1 MSYGYSK
8 PKPAANTAGSIAKD
22 VALPT
27 DGCDTISSVRWSP
40 TSDHLAA
47 ASWDG
52 KTRVYEVAKDGNGR
66 GVAVLTAE
74 GPVFSCDWSK
84 VSPFYI

>member
-1 MSYGYSK
+1 MSWSNYNK
-8 PKPAANTAGSIAKD
+8 PKQNTVAGSISMD

-27 DGCDTISSVRWSP
+27 DSCDTIQSIRWSP
-40 TSDHLAA
+40 VSDHLAA

-52 KTRVYEVAKDGNGR
+52 KTRIYEVAKDGSGQ
-66 GVAVLTAE
+66 GVAALTAE

-84 VSPFYI
+84 VSH

>member
-1 MSYGYSK
+1 MAWSYNK
-8 PKPAANTAGSIAKD
+8 PKQTPNIAGSIAKD
-22 VALPT
+22 VTLPS
-27 DGCDTISSVRWSP
+27 DSGDTIQSVRWSP

-52 KTRVYEVAKDGNGR
+52 KTRIYEVAKDGSGR
-66 GVAVLTAE
+66 RVAELTAE

-84 VSPFYI
+84 VGH

>member
-1 MSYGYSK
+1 MSFGYKAKTTPS
-8 PKPAANTAGSIAKD
+8 TVGSIAND

-40 TSDHLAA
+40 TSDHIAA

-52 KTRVYEVAKDGNGR
+52 KTRVYEVGKDGNGR
-66 GVAVLTAE
+66 GVALLTLE
-74 GPVFSCDWSK
+74 GPAFSCDWSK
-84 VSPFYI
+84 VSPF

>member
-1 MSYGYSK
+1 MAWSYNK
-8 PKPAANTAGSIAKD
+8 QPKQPVNIAGSISKD
-22 VALPT
+22 VALPADST
-27 DGCDTISSVRWSP
+27 DTIQSVRWSP

-52 KTRVYEVAKDGNGR
+52 KTRIYEVAQDGSGR
-66 GVAVLTAE
+66 GVAVLNAD

-84 VSPFYI
+84 VGH

>member
-1 MSYGYSK
+1 MSFSYQKAK
-8 PKPAANTAGSIAKD
+8 PTNMTGSVSND

-27 DGCDTISSVRWSP
+27 DDCDTISSIRWSP

-52 KTRVYEVAKDGNGR
+52 KTRIYEVIKNGSGR
-66 GVAVLTAE
+66 GVAMLTAE

-84 VSPFYI
+84 VSLTHV